1 VAQVDLTKPTPTDK
15 NEALTKAGFEE
26 EAPPAYTAMQKAV
39 AEFVGTF
46 ALIFIG
52 VGSIIAAAAA
62 HGGQGGAGLV
72 TIAIAHGLAIAVMV
86 SAVGHIS
93 GGHLNPAVTVAAAA
107 ARKIHPTEAGIYIGA
122 QLAGG
127 IAGAAVLRGALPESL
142 WRAAKLGTPGLGAGV
157 NAAHGV
163 LIEAVLTFFLVW
175 VIFATAVDPQGSF
188 GKIAG
193 LAIGF
198 VVVMDIMAGGPF
210 TGGAM
215 NPARFVGPALVG
227 GYWKDLWVYI
237 VGPIA
242 GGLGA
247 AAVYGLVI
255 LPRHQPVTV

>member
-1 VAQVDLTKPTPTDK
+1 MTTLDLTQTT
-15 NEALTKAGFEE
+15 NTETLTKAGYEE
-26 EAPPAYTAMQKAV
+26 GAPPVYTPVQKV
-39 AEFVGTF
+39 LAEFVGTF

-52 VGSIIAAAAA
+52 VGSIAAAVAA
-62 HGGQGGAGLV
+62 KGGAGGSGLV

-93 GGHLNPAVTVAAAA
+93 GGHLNPAVTIAAAA
-107 ARKIHPTEAGIYIGA
+107 ARKINPQEATIYIAA
-122 QLAGG
+122 QMTGG

-142 WRAAKLGTPGLGAGV
+142 WRSAKLGTPGLGGGVSAGQ
-157 NAAHGV
+157 GV
-163 LIEAVLTFFLVW
+163 ILEAVLTFLLVW
-175 VIFATAVDPQGSF
+175 VIFATAVDPRGAF

-198 VVVMDIMAGGPF
+198 VVLMDIMAGGPF

-215 NPARFVGPALVG
+215 NPARFVGPALIG
-227 GYWKDLWVYI
+227 GYWSDAWVYF

-247 AAVYGLVI
+247 AAVYEKLI
-255 LPRHQPVTV
+255 LARSEPAGA